1 MQLQA
6 IFKLYLAI
14 DLMVGIQIWVLS
26 PLQLQPPYTSRGKRQ
41 QRAQHSAVGHTVTTP
56 GVKQKIMHGYLQH
69 QEKRKV

>member
-6 IFKLYLAI
+6 IFKPYLAI

-26 PLQLQPPYTSRGKRQ
+26 PLQLQPPYTSPADNASKE
-41 QRAQHSAVGHTVTTP
+41 AQHSAVGHTVTTP

-69 QEKRKV
+69 QEK